1 MDAIRALPTSRAIA
15 AHLGPLTGKVF
26 LITGASNGLGLEMA
40 KALAAARGTVVLA
53 CRAGAKAAAAL
64 AAVRAEAASAA
75 AVAAAAA
82 PAAAA
87 AAADAHLLDVDL
99 ASAAS
104 VRACAAAFAA
114 LRLPLH
120 ALVCNAGINGVPTFG
135 AFSPGA
141 ESTLQVNLLG
151 HYLLHDLLR
160 PALAATPGARCV
172 VLSSESHRRITEPLP
187 SLAAELPPRAQGYD
201 SLRAYAFS
209 NLCRTLWTRAEA
221 RRCPYPV
228 VCLHPAVVGGTGMM
242 AHMGLLDAARQV
254 CLALWWEVGPSN
266 GLQSQ
271 GAGSRLQTW
280 LALAPVAALQSGAY
294 YSGNACH
301 AFGEPLAASPQAA
314 RDDLA
319 EEVLRFAEAACRE

>member
-15 AHLGPLTGKVF
+15 AHLGPLTGRVY
-26 LITGASNGLGLEMA
+26 LITGASSGLGLEMA
-40 KALAAARGTVVLA
+40 RALAAARGTVVLA
-53 CRAGAKAAAAL
+53 CRAGAKAAAAH
-64 AAVRAEAASAA
+64 ATVRAEAAG
-75 AVAAAAA
+75 
-82 PAAAA
+82 
-87 AAADAHLLDVDL
+87 AADVHLLDVDL

-120 ALVCNAGINGVPTFG
+120 ALCLNAGINGVPAFG
-135 AFSPGA
+135 AFSPGV
-141 ESTLQVNLLG
+141 ESTLQINLLG

-172 VLSSESHRRITEPLP
+172 VLSSESHRRITDALP

-209 NLCRTLWTRAEA
+209 NLCRTLWCRAEA

-228 VCLHPAVVGGTGMM
+228 VCLHPAVVAGTGMM
-242 AHMGLLDAARQV
+242 AHMGLLDAVRQV
-254 CLALWWEVGPSN
+254 ALALWWEVGPSN
-266 GLQSQ
+266 LTQSQ
-271 GAGSRLQTW
+271 QVGSRLQTW
-280 LALAPVAALQSGAY
+280 LALAPLERLQSGAY

-301 AFGEPLAASPQAA
+301 AFGEPLETSPQAA

>member
-1 MDAIRALPTSRAIA
+1 MDAIRALKTSREIA
-15 AHLGPLTGKVF
+15 AHLGPLTGQVY

-40 KALAAARGTVVLA
+40 KALAAAQGTVVLA

-64 AAVRAEAASAA
+64 AAVRAEAPGGSGGGGGAA
-75 AVAAAAA
+75 ASV
-82 PAAAA
+82 
-87 AAADAHLLDVDL
+87 HLLDLDL
-99 ASAAS
+99 GSAAS
-104 VRACAAAFAA
+104 VRACAAAFGA

-120 ALVCNAGINGVPTFG
+120 ALCCNAGINGVPAFG
-135 AFSPGA
+135 AFSPGV

-172 VLSSESHRRITEPLP
+172 ILSSESHRRVTDALP
-187 SLAAELPPRAQGYD
+187 TLAAELPPRAEGYD

-209 NLCRTLWTRAEA
+209 NLCRTLWCRAEA

-228 VCLHPAVVGGTGMM
+228 VCLHPAVVAGTGMM
-242 AHMGLLDAARQV
+242 AHMGLLDAVRQV
-254 CLALWWEVGPSN
+254 ALALWWEVGPSN
-266 GLQSQ
+266 LTQSQ
-271 GAGSRLQTW
+271 QAGSRLQTW
-280 LALAPVAALQSGAY
+280 LALAPLERLRSGAY

-301 AFGEPLAASPQAA
+301 AFGEPLETSPQAA

-319 EEVLRFAEAACRE
+319 EEVLRFAEAACRA